1 MGSSL
6 PNSGGP
12 LRLCHTSAQTSS
24 LSIFK
29 RYSQICHTSFLCKR
43 VVSDGTFSNLLMSFS
58 WDMRFW
64 DFSCCICMPTTRIYM
79 DHYGSICFHWVSH
92 CQACR
97 SHSSGAHAACL
108 GPSLM
113 RRSVSLAERLF
124 WWTWTYWSYCCIL
137 IILRLRLWSC
147 HVLSQ
152 FRLADPSSACLRLLT
167 TLGLW
172 MQSSQRPICGGAVK
186 HQWCDTET
194 IPGSCFSFTML
205 YRYSH
210 TT

>member
-1 MGSSL
+1 MGPSL

-79 DHYGSICFHWVSH
+79 DHYGSICFPLS
-92 CQACR
+92 Q
-97 SHSSGAHAACL
+97 SL
-108 GPSLM
+108 PSLQVSQFGSTCSLPRSFIDEAFGFT
-113 RRSVSLAERLF
+113 RRTPLLMNMNLL
-124 WWTWTYWSYCCIL
+124 IL
-137 IILRLRLWSC
+137 LL
-147 HVLSQ
+147 HFDNFAFAFVVLSCLVSVPLGWSQ
-152 FRLADPSSACLRLLT
+152 FCLSQIVNNTGIVDAVISEADLR
-167 TLGLW
+167 
-172 MQSSQRPICGGAVK
+172 
-186 HQWCDTET
+186 
-194 IPGSCFSFTML
+194 GSCEASMVRHRNNSRIML
-205 YRYSH
+205 
-210 TT
+210 

>member
-1 MGSSL
+1 MGPSL

-43 VVSDGTFSNLLMSFS
+43 VVSDGTSNLLMSFS

-64 DFSCCICMPTTRIYM
+64 DFSCCICMPTTRTYM

-113 RRSVSLAERLF
+113 RRSVSLAERLLMNMNLL
-124 WWTWTYWSYCCIL
+124 IL
-137 IILRLRLWSC
+137 LL
-147 HVLSQ
+147 HFDNFAFAFVVLSCLVSVPLGWSQ
-152 FRLADPSSACLRLLT
+152 FCLSQIVNNTGIVDAVISEADLR
-167 TLGLW
+167 
-172 MQSSQRPICGGAVK
+172 
-186 HQWCDTET
+186 
-194 IPGSCFSFTML
+194 GSCEASMVRHRNNSRIML
-205 YRYSH
+205 
-210 TT
+210 